1 MSYKCYNN
9 AIFKDEE
16 IVVCSFDMAQN
27 AYLTLK
33 FKRNRIAHD
42 YMNGLTNLP
51 T

>member
-9 AIFKDEE
+9 AIFKDV
-16 IVVCSFDMAQN
+16 VVCSFDMAQN

-42 YMNGLTNLP
+42 YMNGLTDLP